1 MKSREFWNLKDENMR
16 EQEENQMMRMVII
29 ISFAFLFKDKLNL
42 LVVREIGQQISK
54 YEKLKVVGTEVIS
67 VKENT

>member
-1 MKSREFWNLKDENMR
+1 
-16 EQEENQMMRMVII
+16 MMRMVII

-42 LVVREIGQQISK
+42 LVVREIGYQISK

-67 VKENT
+67 MKENT